1 MSEMERRIHGQEYR
15 FKVAYRKHE
24 KHENAA
30 AKKNEDA
37 IKQLNDKKEQEEQV
51 EESYKAARDAL
62 VSAQGQLAQTQA
74 EYTKKLQAAKDAN
87 VDALKGTLRYKPK
100 LKVWTCC

>member
-1 MSEMERRIHGQEYR
+1 MERTIAGQEYR
-15 FKVAYRKHE
+15 FKIAYKKHE

-74 EYTKKLQAAKDAN
+74 EYTKKLQTGK
-87 VDALKGTLRYKPK
+87 R
-100 LKVWTCC
+100 C